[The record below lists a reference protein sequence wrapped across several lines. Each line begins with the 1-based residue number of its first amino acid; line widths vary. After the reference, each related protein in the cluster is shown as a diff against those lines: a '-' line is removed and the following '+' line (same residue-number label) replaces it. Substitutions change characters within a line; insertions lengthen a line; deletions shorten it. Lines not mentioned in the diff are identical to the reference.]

1 MTYIDLLFSIIYT
14 WYKNKDEIDKDE
26 LDEDIEDII
35 SKEIADHGLD
45 DKDIDMVNY
54 NKLVVYLKN
63 SY

>member
-1 MTYIDLLFSIIYT
+1 MVY
-14 WYKNKDEIDKDE
+14 N
-26 LDEDIEDII
+26 EDIEDII